1 MGLRLCSVRTFSS
14 VAISLLVACKS
25 PRPSPELRIEPRP
38 VARPDVQLAPTP
50 SVIERAPTPEPVL
63 VGSDAAVV
71 AVSERDAAVAR
82 DAALEE
88 SDAAP
93 TVAAATREDESYSLA
108 LRNSLS
114 CDLRVRR
121 GAIAATCTD
130 GTLECT
136 QLATASFTAADS
148 QEVLWDCA
156 TREYSQRAVV
166 LSNARD
172 VLWGQL
178 IAENRENPSE
188 SCSLERL
195 NVEFVTVAASPTP
208 AMMVRARNCEG
219 DESDAIDFDYL
230 WIWRDGA
237 MREVAATQFRCGFS
251 STRTGRRIGPVGMV
265 SCIGSYI
272 AANEA
277 GTGVNIVGHRV
288 EVRQNGFGDGR
299 MMKGNGHIQQRIHW
313 SNVLRRDADGP
324 E

>member
-1 MGLRLCSVRTFSS
+1 MGVRLCSVRTVNS
-14 VAISLLVACKS
+14 VAIVLLVACKS
-25 PRPSPELRIEPRP
+25 PRPSPELRVEPRP

-50 SVIERAPTPEPVL
+50 SVVQRQPTPEPVQ
-63 VGSDAAVV
+63 VG
-71 AVSERDAAVAR
+71 RDAAVIEIAERDAGIAR
-82 DAALEE
+82 DAQLEV

-93 TVAAATREDESYSLA
+93 TVTAATAEHEPYELV
-108 LRNSLS
+108 LRNTVS
-114 CDLRVRR
+114 CALRVRR

-136 QLATASFTAADS
+136 QLATTSFTAADS

-156 TREYSQRAVV
+156 VRENSQRAVV
-166 LSNARD
+166 LSNSRE

-178 IAENRENPSE
+178 IAENQDNPSE

-195 NVEFVTVAASPTP
+195 NVEFVTVAAHPTP
-208 AMMVRARNCEG
+208 AMMLRARNCEG

-272 AANEA
+272 VANEA
-277 GTGVNIVGHRV
+277 GTGVNLVGHRV
-288 EVRQNGFGDGR
+288 EVRQNGFGEGR

-313 SNVLRRDADGP
+313 SNVLRRDADGA